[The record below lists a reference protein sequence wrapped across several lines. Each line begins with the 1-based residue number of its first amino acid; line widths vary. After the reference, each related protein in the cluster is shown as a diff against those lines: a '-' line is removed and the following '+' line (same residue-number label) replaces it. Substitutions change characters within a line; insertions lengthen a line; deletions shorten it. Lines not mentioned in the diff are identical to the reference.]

1 MSTLP
6 VGETEPGV
14 VTIHVEDIG
23 LPALLADDRG
33 RLLEVNA
40 QARDLLDIGRPD
52 IQIFDLAVSR
62 QVARELGTF
71 WKEQAGQGR
80 GWTHEC
86 QLNGKLG
93 AALDMQLVAMSVLSG
108 PTEKHLWLVIFQ
120 DLTGTVMHA
129 KELEIYAQ
137 ELSQLYRENK
147 QHIQKLEEAAK
158 SREHF
163 FSLVSHEL
171 KTPLTS
177 QKAAMEMLNTPG
189 LIPAEATDALRLVST
204 MTRSTA
210 RLERLISDLLDVAV
224 AFSGG
229 LSLRF
234 DPVDMTYVLHSVVEE
249 MRPLAREKGVTL
261 KGPARRK
268 PLVVRGDEIRLQQVI
283 MNLLSNAIKASAQG
297 SAIQVAAADKGKFAR
312 VTVANPGS
320 IDESLRPHIFE
331 PFRKSAAGG
340 YKAGAGLGLTV
351 VNALVKAHGGT
362 IELEPDHTQVS
373 FTFTVP
379 LWEGTNREQ

>member
-1 MSTLP
+1 MP
-6 VGETEPGV
+6 QFQPAV

-23 LPALLADDRG
+23 LPAVLCDTGG
-33 RLLEVNA
+33 RLLAVNG
-40 QARDLLDIGRPD
+40 QARGLLNLADQGSSL
-52 IQIFDLAVSR
+52 FDLAVSIEGGKR
-62 QVARELGTF
+62 LEAAWQE
-71 WKEQAGQGR
+71 KAGQGH

-86 QLNGKLG
+86 QLQGKLG
-93 AALDMQLVAMSVLSG
+93 AALEMQLVAMSVLSG
-108 PTEKHLWLVIFQ
+108 PASQHCWLVIVQ

-147 QHIQKLEEAAK
+147 QHIQKLEEAAR

-177 QKAAMEMLNTPG
+177 QKAAMEMLNNPG
-189 LIPAEATDALRLVST
+189 MIPADATGALKLVST

-234 DPVDMTYVLHSVVEE
+234 DPVDMTYTIHSVMDE
-249 MRPLAREKGVTL
+249 MRPLAREKDITL
-261 KGPARRK
+261 NGPKRRK
-268 PLVVRGDEIRLQQVI
+268 PLIVRGDEIRLQQVVQ
-283 MNLLSNAIKASAQG
+283 NLLSNAIKAAPQG
-297 SAIQVAAADKGKFAR
+297 SAIQIATSARDKQAR
-312 VTVANPGS
+312 VTVTNPGS
-320 IDESLRPHIFE
+320 IPEDLRPTIFE
-331 PFRKSAAGG
+331 PFRKSPAGG
-340 YKAGAGLGLTV
+340 YRTGAGLGLTV
-351 VNALVKAHGGT
+351 VDALVKAHGGDV
-362 IELEPDHTQVS
+362 ELEPDRKMVS
-373 FTFTVP
+373 FTFSIP
-379 LWEGTNREQ
+379 LYEGAR